1 MQRRIALLATLIL
14 LAGCGNDQP
23 YPSATTVPT
32 SEPSAQAGADEPI
45 AFDSVEKGNLLAPG
59 TYRLRYGEIGGRE
72 RYPSLAFDFT
82 LADPGWQRVAIDGLL
97 WNDNGARF
105 GFAVADNVF
114 TDPCDLGGQS
124 MDPPVGPTV
133 TELAT
138 ALGQLSGIDAT
149 AEHDVYLGYGGHHVT
164 LTVAD
169 GAPACGDESGVLRAP
184 GFPGFVMGPDADTSL
199 ELWILS
205 VEGTRVIVL
214 AYVPT
219 DASAELRNEVQT
231 VFDSIRITP

>member
-1 MQRRIALLATLIL
+1 M
-14 LAGCGNDQP
+14 
-23 YPSATTVPT
+23 
-32 SEPSAQAGADEPI
+32 
-45 AFDSVEKGNLLAPG
+45 LAPG
-59 TYRLRYGEIGGRE
+59 TYRLRYGAIGGRD

-114 TDPCDLGGQS
+114 TDPCDLGGKS

-133 TELAT
+133 TELA
-138 ALGQLSGIDAT
+138 ASLGDLPGIDSS

-164 LTVAD
+164 LTAAE
-169 GAPACGDESGVLRAP
+169 GAAACADESGVLRAP
-184 GFPGFVMGPDADTSL
+184 GFPGFVMGPDPDTAL

-205 VEGTRVIVL
+205 VEGTRVLIL
-214 AYVPT
+214 AYLPR
-219 DASAELRNEVQT
+219 DASTQLRDEAQAI
-231 VFDSIRITP
+231 FDSIRITP